1 MVYMIPNQ
9 NQWCFG
15 GGFVLF
21 RVTCEYSIFF
31 SVSVTHLFI
40 RSAFWPP
47 DFHTNDVN
55 HWLLLLLVCK
65 HAVFKCFSWAIIIV
79 IFWILLRIDFF
90 FCILNQIFLI
100 NIPRFVN
107 IFLSFSMMVY
117 CCLPR
122 RSDGAFFFCK
132 FLVLKSHTLISI
144 KCWSEKYFFW
154 LINVLSHQW
163 SFRTELFSKIPQFD
177 YRVAARW
184 KIKFVADLHS
194 SRENFCSWERK
205 VKNLKKSSRNT
216 EFFQVFF
223 FLQLQKLHL

>member
-1 MVYMIPNQ
+1 MVYMIPSQ
-9 NQWCFG
+9 SQWCFG

-21 RVTCEYSIFF
+21 WVTCEYSIFF

-40 RSAFWPP
+40 RSAFWSPK
-47 DFHTNDVN
+47 FHTNDVN
-55 HWLLLLLVCK
+55 HWLLLLLVRS
-65 HAVFKCFSWAIIIV
+65 HAVFKCFSWAIIIIIIIV

-90 FCILNQIFLI
+90 FCIVNQIFLI

-122 RSDGAFFFCK
+122 RSDGTFFFCK

-163 SFRTELFSKIPQFD
+163 SFRTELFSNMPTIWLKS
-177 YRVAARW
+177 YY
-184 KIKFVADLHS
+184 
-194 SRENFCSWERK
+194 K
-205 VKNLKKSSRNT
+205 VKN
-216 EFFQVFF
+216 
-223 FLQLQKLHL
+223 

>member
-9 NQWCFG
+9 GCFG

-21 RVTCEYSIFF
+21 RVTCESSIFF
-31 SVSVTHLFI
+31 SVSVTHLFM

-47 DFHTNDVN
+47 EFHTNDVN
-55 HWLLLLLVCK
+55 HWLLSLLVHK

-90 FCILNQIFLI
+90 FCIVNQIFLI

-122 RSDGAFFFCK
+122 RSDGAFFFFCK

-163 SFRTELFSKIPQFD
+163 SFRTELFSKMATI
-177 YRVAARW
+177 W
-184 KIKFVADLHS
+184 S
-194 SRENFCSWERK
+194 
-205 VKNLKKSSRNT
+205 
-216 EFFQVFF
+216 
-223 FLQLQKLHL
+223 